1 MSSKYRI
8 YRYPANIPLNG
19 KEFISEPD
27 GKIQL
32 FDSIPHAKMWIKR
45 QDPNININIDD
56 MMSEYGLDIELHCS
70 ENGYYE
76 DDNEEI

>member
-1 MSSKYRI
+1 MAKYRI

-19 KEFISEPD
+19 KEFICEPD

-32 FDSIPHAKMWIKR
+32 FNSIPHAKMWLKK
-45 QDPNININIDD
+45 QAPNINVHCED
-56 MMSEYGLDIELHCS
+56 MMSEHGLDIELHCS

-76 DDNEEI
+76 HDKEEI